1 MRGANFTGAKA
12 GLQRRW
18 LIFQLI
24 VSLLL
29 TVIFN
34 FVAALFNGVF
44 IAYFFTP
51 DFIKLNTIFPG
62 IAAVAVLVAV
72 FYAIAFQ
79 GLTTKA
85 FGTIAVA
92 VAVAE
97 YLCCLAIVKRR

>member
-1 MRGANFTGAKA
+1 
-12 GLQRRW
+12 
-18 LIFQLI
+18 LI